1 MFLRDLGASLL
12 RRWYLVVIGIG
23 ATVGLS
29 FLAADQIQ
37 PTYESKASLVLVPPA
52 TTVGKT
58 GNPYLF
64 LGGLQ
69 QSTDILARAM
79 NSDNVHRNVTLT
91 APTGEYVV
99 ETDLGTSAPIIQL
112 TATDATSAGA
122 QRMLD
127 ATVEQVPI
135 TFQKLQR
142 SLGVRTGA
150 LITTDVVTSFDKPK
164 PIQAVRYR
172 TIVLVTVASLGVFFM
187 LIGLIDGLLLRRRAR
202 KAIAAEAGDEDL
214 EVEASAPVV
223 DEPEPESLPVPRPAR
238 KRAPRKTP
246 VVTAATS
253 EEIDVEEV
261 AVEEDVPVVDVATPD
276 PVADEAEAD
285 TKGPAPRRPVKAH
298 QPVKKVRGRKAK
310 LATAAASEVVALEEQ
325 PPVDDEVVPEVE
337 AQAPAVDDNA
347 EEVTPVVNGVEPETA
362 NAHQLTKAHQPVKAN
377 QPVKKVR
384 GRKAKVGASAAVN
397 DERSTV
403 EGTDERNSR
412 GDIGD

>member
-12 RRWYLVVIGIG
+12 RRWYLVVIGIS

-29 FLAADQIQ
+29 FLAANLIQ

-79 NSDNVHRNVTLT
+79 NSDNVHQSVSLS

-112 TATDATSAGA
+112 TATDATSAGT
-122 QRMLD
+122 QKMLD
-127 ATVEQVPI
+127 STVRQVPI
-135 TFQKLQR
+135 TFQNLQR

-150 LITTDVVTSFDKPK
+150 LITTDVVTSYDKPK

-202 KAIAAEAGDEDL
+202 KALAAEAGEEDL
-214 EVEASAPVV
+214 DVEAPAPVV
-223 DEPEPESLPVPRPAR
+223 DAGEPEPESLPVPRPAR

-246 VVTAATS
+246 GVAATP
-253 EEIDVEEV
+253 EEV
-261 AVEEDVPVVDVATPD
+261 ANEVET
-276 PVADEAEAD
+276 D
-285 TKGPAPRRPVKAH
+285 TEPPTASRPNRKL
-298 QPVKKVRGRKAK
+298 RGSKAK
-310 LATAAASEVVALEEQ
+310 LAKAAE
-325 PPVDDEVVPEVE
+325 DKGDTDEVPT
-337 AQAPAVDDNA
+337 PAVDDNA
-347 EEVTPVVNGVEPETA
+347 EEETPVVNGVDPTPA
-362 NAHQLTKAHQPVKAN
+362 KVHR
-377 QPVKKVR
+377 PVKKLR

-397 DERSTV
+397 DERATV
-403 EGTDERNSR
+403 DGPAKRISR